1 MTPQPEKKDP
11 RLVMEGCLR
20 SVLLAPGV
28 LLGLATIRDCMKD
41 ETLRPFMGQAL
52 LHEIMPSMGYGR
64 EVLDPLAM
72 AVCGE
77 MEDPGVA
84 QPLALLMNNAVRAW
98 ADQALPLLLAYQDR
112 EDALP
117 PCLCMSLSTLIM
129 LFSGVKRREDGGF
142 VYLKNGEDCFVA
154 EDEDILSSFARLSCD
169 MPPESLSYAVLSD
182 RAIWDRD
189 LRDVPGLEDKIADQ
203 LRDLQL
209 LGLAAALDK
218 ARKAAE

>member
-1 MTPQPEKKDP
+1 
-11 RLVMEGCLR
+11 MEGCLQ

-28 LLGLATIRDCMKD
+28 LLGRNTIQDCMKD
-41 ETLRPFMGQAL
+41 ETLRPFMGHAL

-77 MEDPGVA
+77 MEKPSVM
-84 QPLALLMNNAVRAW
+84 QPLTLLMNNGVRAW

-129 LFSGVKRREDGGF
+129 LFASVKRQENGGF
-142 VYLKNGEDCFVA
+142 VYLKNGEDRFVT

-169 MPPESLSYAVLSD
+169 MPPEALSYAVLSD
-182 RAIWDRD
+182 RSIWDRD
-189 LRDVPGLEDKIADQ
+189 LRDVPGLEEKISDQ

-209 LGLAAALDK
+209 LGLTAALDK
-218 ARKAAE
+218 AREAAI

>member
-1 MTPQPEKKDP
+1 MIPQPEKKNP
-11 RLVMEGCLR
+11 RLQMEGCLQ

-28 LLGLATIRDCMKD
+28 LLGLHTIQDCMKD
-41 ETLRPFMGQAL
+41 ETLRPFMGHAL

-77 MEDPGVA
+77 MEKPSVM
-84 QPLALLMNNAVRAW
+84 QPLTLLMHNGVRAW

-117 PCLCMSLSTLIM
+117 PCLCMSLSALIM
-129 LFSGVKRREDGGF
+129 LFAGVKRRDGGF
-142 VYLKNGEDCFVA
+142 VYLKNGEDCFVT

-169 MPPESLSYAVLSD
+169 MPPEALSYAVLSD
-182 RAIWDRD
+182 RSIWDRD
-189 LRDVPGLEDKIADQ
+189 LRDVPGLEEKIADQ

-209 LGLAAALDK
+209 LGLTAALDK
-218 ARKAAE
+218 AREAAI